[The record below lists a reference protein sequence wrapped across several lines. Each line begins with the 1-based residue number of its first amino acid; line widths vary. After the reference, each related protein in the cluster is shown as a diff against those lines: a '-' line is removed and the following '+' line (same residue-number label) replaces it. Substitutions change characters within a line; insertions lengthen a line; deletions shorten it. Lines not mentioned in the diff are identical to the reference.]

1 MVRRFY
7 NMMKIEVRKTCLM
20 VALSMLCMVVV
31 SCTTTKEN
39 NLAYFKDLAASA
51 AGTLPEGPER
61 EIRLVPDNE
70 LAISISSAQPEATA
84 MYNVPLGNP
93 ATRGVIST
101 QGQPR
106 LLTYIIDRQGNI
118 ELPVIGTLHVQGLT
132 TSEVTDIIKKRVS
145 ENVHDPYVRVELL
158 GFHVNVMGEVK
169 SPHRIYV
176 QSQRYSV
183 LDALA
188 EAGDLT
194 EFAKRDA
201 VTVIREQNGQKTYQ
215 RLNLADSQIFSS
227 PYFYLQQNDVVYVEP
242 NTIKIDNSKYN
253 QNNAF
258 KLSVISTVVSAASV
272 IASLVIAL
280 TVK

>member
-176 QSQRYSV
+176 QSQRFSV

>member
-31 SCTTTKEN
+31 SCTTTKDN

-61 EIRLVPDNE
+61 EIRLVTDNE

-242 NTIKIDNSKYN
+242 NAIKIDNSKYN